1 MEKEIKIT
9 ITQNGE
15 TEEIITNCAMI
26 VAMQR
31 EGVSTQF
38 LAKGKIKNYVLH
50 YVLKATIMAVY
61 DAYEKLPEIKV
72 LRDLAKSWENGENEK
87 EEEIVYDGFITPS
100 LDYISLNKEWEGMK
114 RRSKEV

>member
-38 LAKGKIKNYVLH
+38 LAKDKIKNYVLH
-50 YVLKATIMAVY
+50 YVLEATIMAVY

-72 LRDLAKSWENGENEK
+72 LRDLAKSCENGGDEQ

-100 LDYISLNKEWEGMK
+100 FDYVSLNKEWEGMK